1 MNACN
6 LHGVP
11 SSSKSRRSRTASSE
25 RRSSRSQ
32 PERRDERKQ
41 RTRQALLDAAL
52 ALAADRGFGSVSLRE
67 VAREAQVV
75 PTAFY
80 RHFASM
86 DELGQALVAQSARA
100 LQPIS
105 REIRPEQGESAV
117 DHAIDALIQV
127 SRQHR
132 AELGFLAGER
142 YGGVAVIRRAI
153 RTEMRLYAGELT
165 AELAR
170 FPELSRLNTQDLRVG
185 AELITTAMTAWLLDV
200 IEAPDA
206 EAEADVA
213 ETARTQL
220 RVIFLGLIEMA
231 ANSA

>member
-1 MNACN
+1 MPSHNA
-6 LHGVP
+6 
-11 SSSKSRRSRTASSE
+11 KSRRSRAGTPE
-25 RRSSRSQ
+25 RRTSSSSSS

-105 REIRPEQGESAV
+105 REIRPEQGEAAV
-117 DHAIDALIQV
+117 DHAIDALIQAT
-127 SRQHR
+127 RRHR
-132 AELGFLAGER
+132 SELGFLAGER

-153 RTEMRLYAGELT
+153 NTEMRLYAGELT

-170 FPELSRLNTQDLRVG
+170 FPDLSRLDTRDLRMG
-185 AELITTAMTAWLLDV
+185 AELITTAMTAWILAV
-200 IEAPDA
+200 IEAPDVEA
-206 EAEADVA
+206 EAEVA

-220 RVIFLGLIEMA
+220 RVIFVGLIELA